1 MPRPKE
7 THLNQLTC
15 NGHKFFVFMTS
26 LLPDASLSSRFF
38 SPLLERIASCAH
50 RRHCPELSDSD
61 WLRIG
66 IQRCLQPQAS
76 GRGFLQT
83 LAVMTA
89 SYCPENSHFFE
100 SLKSQRRLGLCAEI
114 NAKLCAYARTV
125 LPDALAAFPS
135 LANFDVHAGDGHFHS
150 HAAHDPVDHKGDHHA
165 TGHLY
170 SRNLRSGC
178 LHHLTV
184 NDQQARKKE
193 HDMRALKRLEITAL
207 RQGAPKGRKVLYIW
221 DRAGIDFKQW
231 YKWKQGSGIYMLSR
245 TKTNLNLL
253 PCGNLVF
260 DSSDE
265 INAGVLRD
273 ELVGTAA
280 SGLMVRRITF
290 HDVIAGRDFEF
301 ITNLLE
307 SSVPPG
313 VLAQL
318 YRMRWGI
325 EKSFDEIK
333 NKLGEKK
340 AWATSATAKSMQA
353 QFICLS
359 MNLLQL
365 LEHEMGQQGIVNTPE
380 VKRRVA
386 RLKRAIEVAA
396 KANQVVPKTLRL
408 MQQIT
413 QHSVKFI
420 RWVATQLWNHI
431 PWERACDLL
440 RRFYAKS

>member
-1 MPRPKE
+1 
-7 THLNQLTC
+7 
-15 NGHKFFVFMTS
+15 MTS
-26 LLPDASLSSRFF
+26 PHSDTTLSTRFF
-38 SPLLERIASCAH
+38 SPLLDLLATCAH

-61 WLRIG
+61 WLRLG
-66 IQRCLQPQAS
+66 VQRCLQAQTS

-83 LAVMTA
+83 LAA
-89 SYCPENSHFFE
+89 LAAPCCPENSHFFE
-100 SLKSQRRLGLCAEI
+100 SLKSQRRLDLCAEI
-114 NAKLCAYARTV
+114 NARLCAHARTV
-125 LPDALAAFPS
+125 LPDALAAFPA
-135 LANFDVHAGDGHFHS
+135 LAGFDVHAGDGHFHA
-150 HAAHDPVDHKGDHHA
+150 HAAHDPVDSKGDHHA

-193 HDMRALKRLEITAL
+193 HDMRALKRLEIAAL

-221 DRAGIDFKQW
+221 DRAGIDFTQW
-231 YKWKQGSGIYMLSR
+231 FKWKQGSGIYMLSR
-245 TKTNLNLL
+245 TKTNLKLL
-253 PCGNLVF
+253 PCGNLPF
-260 DSSDE
+260 DGGDE

-273 ELVGTAA
+273 ELVGTAT

-290 HDVIAGRDFEF
+290 HDVVAARDFEF
-301 ITNLLE
+301 LTNVLE

-325 EKSFDEIK
+325 EKSFDEVK

-359 MNLLQL
+359 LNLLQL
-365 LEHEMGQQGIVNTPE
+365 LEHEIDQQGIRNTPE
-380 VKRRVA
+380 EQRRAA
-386 RLKRAIEVAA
+386 RLKLASEVAA
-396 KANQVVPKTLRL
+396 TANTVLPRALRL

-413 QHSVKFI
+413 QHSVKLI
-420 RWVATQLWNHI
+420 RWVAAQLWNHI
-431 PWERACDLL
+431 PWQQACAVLVAL
-440 RRFYAKS
+440 YAKL